1 MYDRWSIMKAVIL
14 CAGEGERLRPLTLTT
29 PKPLLPIGDR
39 PLIDHTIDWLVD
51 YRISDL
57 FINLHHLG
65 DKIEAHLNDGSSYG
79 AHITYSH
86 EEQLQGTAG
95 ALRAF
100 ADLIDEP
107 FVVVYGDILTQFDL
121 GKLEAFH
128 RAHGGMGTLVVQRT
142 DRPHDCDIVEIDADD
157 RVVNLHHA
165 PGDFS
170 HGNLGN
176 AALYLLEPE
185 ILEFLPQHG
194 PADFIVDLFPRALEA
209 GKRLYAYESTEEL
222 LDIGTHAR
230 YEETQRRYA

>member
-1 MYDRWSIMKAVIL
+1 MKAVIL

-29 PKPLLPIGDR
+29 PKPLLPIGNK
-39 PLIDHTIDWLVD
+39 PLIEHTIEWLAR
-51 YRISDL
+51 YGIHDL
-57 FINLHHLG
+57 FINLHYLGETIEARLG
-65 DKIEAHLNDGSSYG
+65 DGGKHG

-86 EEQLQGTAG
+86 EEELQGTAG

-107 FVVVYGDILTQFDL
+107 FVVVYGDILTLFDL

-128 RAHGGMGTLVVQRT
+128 RAHGAIGTLVVQRT
-142 DRPHDCDIVEIDADD
+142 DRPHDCDIVEVD
-157 RVVNLHHA
+157 VNFKVIGLHHA

-185 ILEFLPQHG
+185 ILSFLPPQG
-194 PADFIVDLFPRALEA
+194 PADFVVDLFPQALAE
-209 GKRLYAYESTEEL
+209 GKALYAYESDEEL

-230 YEETQRRYA
+230 YEEAQRRYA

>member
-1 MYDRWSIMKAVIL
+1 MKAVIL

-29 PKPLLPIGDR
+29 PKPLLPIGNK
-39 PLIDHTIDWLVD
+39 PLIEHTIEWLARYD
-51 YRISDL
+51 IQDL

-65 DKIEAHLNDGSSYG
+65 EVIEAHLGDGNKYG

-86 EEQLQGTAG
+86 EKELQGTAG

-100 ADLIDEP
+100 SDRLDEP

-128 RAHGGMGTLVVQRT
+128 RAHGGIGTLVVQRT
-142 DRPHDCDIVEIDADD
+142 DRPHDCDIVEIDTDN
-157 RVVNLHHA
+157 RIVGLHHA

-185 ILEFLPQHG
+185 ILEFLPQRG
-194 PADFIVDLFPRALEA
+194 AADFVVDLFPQALAEGRA
-209 GKRLYAYESTEEL
+209 LYAYESDEEL
-222 LDIGTHAR
+222 LDIGTRER
-230 YEETQRRYA
+230 YKEAQRRYA

>member
-1 MYDRWSIMKAVIL
+1 MKAVIL

-39 PLIDHTIDWLVD
+39 PLIDHTIDWLAN

-100 ADLIDEP
+100 SQLLDEP

-121 GKLEAFH
+121 GKLETFH

-185 ILEFLPQHG
+185 ILEFLPQHR

-209 GKRLYAYESTEEL
+209 GNAIYAYESDEEL